1 MNRKTRVTIFLGLV
15 SVIAGF
21 ALFQLSEF
29 WLNPPE
35 INSAEPTQAQF
46 DTPASL
52 EAVPLIDLKG
62 QMQTLG
68 NWKQPVLV
76 VNFWAPW
83 CAPCRREVP
92 DLIALQLEYDGQI
105 QILGLALDSVENV
118 ESFIDQYQ
126 MNYPSFIANQ
136 HISMYSAVFE
146 NRSGTLPFT
155 AIIGPDRKI
164 NFTHSGII
172 DLQTLR
178 QQVLKLL

>member
-1 MNRKTRVTIFLGLV
+1 MNRKTLVTIFLGLV
-15 SVIAGF
+15 SVIAGIG
-21 ALFQLSEF
+21 LFQLSEP

-35 INSAEPTQAQF
+35 IRSAEPTRAAF
-46 DTPASL
+46 DTPTSL

-62 QMQTLG
+62 QTHTLG

-92 DLIALQLEYDGQI
+92 DLIALQLEYGDQI
-105 QILGLALDSVENV
+105 QILGLALDSVENI

-126 MNYPSFIANQ
+126 MNYPSFLASQ
-136 HISMYSAVFE
+136 HIAMYSAVFE
-146 NRSGTLPFT
+146 NKSGTLPFT
-155 AIIGPDRKI
+155 LIIGPDRKI
-164 NFTHSGII
+164 KFTHSGII

-178 QQVLKLL
+178 QQVSKLL